1 MTPLQIITTVVFL
14 AAYALIAS
22 ERIHK
27 TAAAL
32 AGGMFML
39 LAGIL
44 TQHEALR
51 GSGAGH
57 GVEWGAIVNATGL
70 LTAQEKLQGYDV
82 HVEGVDW
89 NTILLLIGM
98 MIIVAITRETG
109 IFEWVAIKSAKLAR
123 GRPMAIL
130 VMLSVITAVLSA
142 LLDNVTTVLLI
153 APVIIVICR
162 TLELE
167 PVPILICSILASNIG
182 GTATLIGDP
191 PNIMIASVSGL
202 AFIDF
207 VKVNGPVCVVAF
219 MAYLGAVKV
228 VLGKRLEVSEECR
241 LRIMEFDESQ
251 TIKDVPLLKKSLA
264 VIGMTLIGFIA
275 HGSLHLEPATI
286 ALSGAAL
293 LLVLYGKNP
302 TKILEEVEWP
312 TIFFFMG
319 LFIMVSGLVK
329 VGVVRMMA
337 AGAVDLTGGEIGPL
351 TMLILWLSAIAS
363 GIVDNIPFVAT
374 MNSVVVD
381 IAPGLS
387 GETGTAALLHAKVLP
402 LWWALSLGACL
413 GGNMTL
419 VGASA
424 NVVVAGIASG
434 AGHPISFIRFM
445 KYGVP
450 ITFLTVGISTVYLW
464 LVFLR

>member
-1 MTPLQIITTVVFL
+1 MTTIQIVTTLIFVGAYVF
-14 AAYALIAS
+14 IAS
-22 ERIHK
+22 EKIHK
-27 TAAAL
+27 TTVAL
-32 AGGMFML
+32 AGATLML
-39 LAGIL
+39 LLGGFGVDIL
-44 TQHEALR
+44 TQQEAL
-51 GSGAGH
+51 H
-57 GVEWGAIVNATGL
+57 GVHGVAGRVEI
-70 LTAQEKLQGYDV
+70 
-82 HVEGVDW
+82 EGVDW
-89 NTILLLIGM
+89 NTILLLVGM

-109 IFEWVAIKSAKLAR
+109 IFEWIAIRSAKIAK

-130 VMLSVITAVLSA
+130 MIMSLITAVLSA

-162 TLELE
+162 QLELD
-167 PVPILICSILASNIG
+167 PVPFLICAILASNIG

-191 PNIMIASVSGL
+191 PNIMIASVAQFSFL
-202 AFIDF
+202 DFI
-207 VKVNGPVCVVAF
+207 KINGPVCCVAF
-219 MAYLGAVKV
+219 LAYAGVVKLV
-228 VLGKRLEVSEECR
+228 FGKRLQVSDELR
-241 LRIMEFDESQ
+241 QRIMSFDESQ
-251 TIKDVPLLKKSLA
+251 TIQDKPLLIKCGA
-264 VIGMTLIGFIA
+264 VIGLTMTGFLA
-275 HGSLHLEPATI
+275 HGSMHLEPATI

-293 LLVLYGKNP
+293 LLILYGRKP

-312 TIFFFMG
+312 TIFFFIG

-329 VGVVRMMA
+329 VGVVKMLA
-337 AGAVDLTGGEIGPL
+337 SGALDLTGGETPTM

-374 MNSVVVD
+374 MNSLVVD
-381 IAPGLS
+381 IAHSEVTGGATGLA
-387 GETGTAALLHAKVLP
+387 GLHHEKIIP
-402 LWWALSLGACL
+402 LWWALSLGACF

-450 ITFLTVGISTVYLW
+450 ITLLTVAIAAVYVW
-464 LVFLR
+464 LIFLR